1 MTVDEIHKATAEAK
15 ARAEELAQPYIVRGN
30 LKGATEGERMLGEAA
45 ALALQNAETRAG
57 LVDANTAR
65 LALDEIKNW
74 AGEQEAALGKLYI
87 EELAAGRSD
96 FTTGPVKEAQDR
108 MLAGLDMSQEQM
120 KKRVTKEALDVW
132 LRACDNL
139 STYDPPISH
148 LANGSDTHH

>member
-1 MTVDEIHKATAEAK
+1 MLLVQ
-15 ARAEELAQPYIVRGN
+15 AREDIADLCRGC
-30 LKGATEGERMLGEAA
+30 
-45 ALALQNAETRAG
+45 
-57 LVDANTAR
+57 
-65 LALDEIKNW
+65 
-74 AGEQEAALGKLYI
+74 I

-139 STYDPPISH
+139 STYDRPISH
-148 LANGSDTHH
+148 LANGSDTHHRAAPVKLDVGRSGGTARSPIQELSL